1 MYPASTFDGVAPSA
15 IAKVA
20 ARSEREPQVAPLS
33 LRQRRDERHQILHAE
48 ETALDGGF
56 RDRVACQRDI
66 HGKIGIAVGEG
77 TLAQRIMDEA
87 QEEDTCA
94 VERHL
99 RVEDAMRR
107 DPKLMALLDT
117 YLASTKAADQGKAA
131 QAIGQYVT
139 SNALEIPLARL
150 TYYVGYNQKK
160 IKGVS
165 FTTGNVYPQYFGISP
180 K

>member
-1 MYPASTFDGVAPSA
+1 MNDIFGPG
-15 IAKVA
+15 KV
-20 ARSEREPQVAPLS
+20 RLNPLGQS
-33 LRQRRDERHQILHAE
+33 
-48 ETALDGGF
+48 
-56 RDRVACQRDI
+56 
-66 HGKIGIAVGEG
+66 
-77 TLAQRIMDEA
+77 
-87 QEEDTCA
+87 
-94 VERHL
+94 
-99 RVEDAMRR
+99 

-117 YLASTKAADQGKAA
+117 YLASTKAAGQGKAA